1 MYAEVPVKR
10 IAKWIGIFLA
20 VLILAVVGMP
30 FLINV
35 DQFRPTLQ
43 SELTRVLGR
52 EVTLGNLR
60 LKLLRGEVTA
70 DDLSVAEDPAF
81 GKPAFIK
88 AQSLHVGVEL
98 WPFIMSRKLIV
109 TNLTIDQPDIELVQ
123 APSGNWNFSS
133 LGGKSPTPSSWTP
146 SSTRVPINLSVQLV
160 RVSNGRVTLR
170 KTTGHWK
177 PLVLEQGD
185 IELRDFSSTSIFPF
199 SVSAR
204 VRGGGVITLNG
215 NIGPLNPT
223 DSAMTPVT
231 ANLNVTQLDLAGSG
245 VNDVAPGVAG
255 LVSII
260 GSGTSDGTN
269 LQVKAKLKAERLR
282 LATKGR
288 PATRPVELDFSVQHN
303 LRNHSGVLHQGDIH
317 IGKAT
322 AHLTGT
328 YTEHGDFAVLNMK
341 LAGPDMPVQEL
352 EALLPALG
360 VELPAGTS
368 LQGGNASANLL
379 MEGPADRLVASG
391 SLAINNTRLTGFD
404 LPKRMA
410 SIEKLAGIKG
420 GPDTD
425 IQTLSA
431 NLRSAPDGISA
442 QEIRLVVPA
451 IGDLSGG
458 GTISSTNALDFRMSA
473 IVHTSG
479 LLAIIGNKPIPFS
492 VEGSCSD
499 PIFKPDVMA
508 VAKEEVKSIG
518 NDIGKAASDLFKGLT
533 GGRKKN

>member
-1 MYAEVPVKR
+1 MKR

-20 VLILAVVGMP
+20 ALILAVVSVP

-43 SELTRVLGR
+43 SELSRALGR

-60 LKLLRGEVTA
+60 LKILSGQVTA

-88 AQSLHVGVEL
+88 AQALHVGVEI

-123 APSGNWNFSS
+123 APSGSWNFSS
-133 LGGKSPTPSSWTP
+133 LGGKSTTPSSGTP
-146 SSTRVPINLSVQLV
+146 SSARMPLDLSVQLV
-160 RVSNGRVTLR
+160 RVSNGRLTLR
-170 KTTGHWK
+170 RTVGHWK

-185 IELRDFSSTSIFPF
+185 IELRDFSTTSAFPF
-199 SVSAR
+199 SVSAK
-204 VRGGGVITLNG
+204 VRGGGAIKVDG
-215 NIGPLNPT
+215 KAGPINPA

-231 ANLNVTQLDLAGSG
+231 ASLSVTQLDLAGSG
-245 VNDVAPGVAG
+245 ANDFAPSVAG
-255 LVSII
+255 LASLS
-260 GSGTSDGTN
+260 GSGDSDGTN
-269 LQVKAKLKAERLR
+269 MHIKAKLTAEKLK
-282 LATKGR
+282 LSIKGT
-288 PATRPVELDFSVQHN
+288 PATRPVELDFSVLHN
-303 LRNHSGVLHQGDIH
+303 LRKHSGVLHQGDIH
-317 IGKAT
+317 VGNAT

-328 YTEHGDFAVLNMK
+328 YSEQGDSVVLNMK
-341 LAGPDMPVQEL
+341 LSGPKMPVQEL
-352 EALLPALG
+352 EALLPSLG
-360 VELPAGTS
+360 VVLPAGVS
-368 LQGGNASANLL
+368 LRGGNASANLS
-379 MEGPADRLVASG
+379 MEGPADRLVTSG
-391 SLAINNTRLTGFD
+391 LLAINDTQLTGFD

-431 NLRSAPDGISA
+431 NVRSVPEGASA
-442 QEIRLVVPA
+442 QDIKLVVPA

-458 GTISSTNALDFRMSA
+458 GTISPANALDFKMSA

-479 LLAIIGNKPIPFS
+479 LLAVIGNKPIPFT
-492 VEGSCSD
+492 VEGTCSD
-499 PIFKPDVMA
+499 PVFKPDMKA
-508 VAKEEVKSIG
+508 VVKEEVKSIEG
-518 NDIGKAASDLFKGLT
+518 DIGKAAGDLFKGLK
-533 GGRKKN
+533 GGKKKN